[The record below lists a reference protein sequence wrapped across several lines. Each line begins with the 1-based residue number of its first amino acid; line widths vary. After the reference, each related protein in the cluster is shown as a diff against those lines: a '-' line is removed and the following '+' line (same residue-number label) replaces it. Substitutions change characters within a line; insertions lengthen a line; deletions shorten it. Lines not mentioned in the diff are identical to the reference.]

1 MLKVIFLVLA
11 PIIGFTAGVS
21 AMQNFDGKTSEVG
34 QVLSYYEDPIETSI
48 PENTPTPVPTETPSP
63 IPTKIPTPAPTD
75 IPTPSPTKIITVPND
90 LEPLFNEFSAKFGVD
105 KNVLIKIANC
115 ESHFNQAV
123 WKEPYAGMYQ
133 FSEST
138 WTKYRNL
145 MGKDPNS
152 NLRFG
157 ARESIETAAYVLSIG
172 QSNIW
177 PTCSK

>member
-1 MLKVIFLVLA
+1 MLKVIILVLA
-11 PIIGFTAGVS
+11 PIIGFTAGIF
-21 AMQNFDGKTSEVG
+21 AMQKFDGKTSEDG
-34 QVLSYYEDPIETSI
+34 QVLSYYEEPLNSPTPS
-48 PENTPTPVPTETPSP
+48 NTPTLIPTETPSP

-75 IPTPSPTKIITVPND
+75 IPTAVPTKIIIAPSD
-90 LEPLFNEFSAKFGVD
+90 LEPLFDEFSEKFGVD
-105 KNVLIKIANC
+105 ENLLKKIANC
-115 ESHFNQAV
+115 ESHFNQGV

-138 WTKYRNL
+138 WAKYRNL

-172 QSNIW
+172 QSHIW